1 MTMQQPPNVLWICT
15 DQQRYDTL
23 GCYGNEFV
31 ETGSID
37 RLAARGVRFERCYG
51 QSPVCM
57 PSRASMLTGRYPRT
71 TGCRGN
77 GQPISDDETLV
88 PKLLDRAGYDC
99 GLAGKLH
106 LSPCQLEA
114 LDEATNVERRVDD
127 GYEVF
132 HWSHHPTHDVPTNAY
147 LRWLRGQP
155 VDFEDDIYTDTSTGA
170 VRIDRSHRFEDEP
183 YVDSDYVQISL
194 PAEYHQTTW
203 CAERA
208 VEFVEAHTADQP
220 WHFAV
225 NFFDPHHAFDPPKAY
240 LDRYLDA
247 FGLDELP
254 LPNFE
259 PTELDDKPEVQR
271 NDRHGAYNKR
281 GYYAHSEMDDD
292 DHRLVRAAYWAM
304 VDLVDD
310 AVGRILEALDRTNQ
324 RENTLVV
331 FTSDHGEMLGDHGLY
346 LKGPYFYEPAIRV
359 PLVISWPRTVPEGA
373 VDESLVELVDVAPT
387 ILDATGVERPSE
399 MQARSLWPRLRD
411 DSVDS
416 DHRES
421 IYCEYYDATDNYE
434 EDLAA
439 TMVRTDEYKLVRWH
453 SPTGGELYDLTDDPD
468 ETDNRWNDSGYDEV
482 TRDLLSLLTDRMGDT
497 VDPLPERTASW

>member
-1 MTMQQPPNVLWICT
+1 
-15 DQQRYDTL
+15 
-23 GCYGNEFV
+23 
-31 ETGSID
+31 
-37 RLAARGVRFERCYG
+37 
-51 QSPVCM
+51 
-57 PSRASMLTGRYPRT
+57 
-71 TGCRGN
+71 
-77 GQPISDDETLV
+77 
-88 PKLLDRAGYDC
+88 
-99 GLAGKLH
+99 
-106 LSPCQLEA
+106 
-114 LDEATNVERRVDD
+114 
-127 GYEVF
+127 
-132 HWSHHPTHDVPTNAY
+132 
-147 LRWLRGQP
+147 
-155 VDFEDDIYTDTSTGA
+155 
-170 VRIDRSHRFEDEP
+170 
-183 YVDSDYVQISL
+183 
-194 PAEYHQTTW
+194 
-203 CAERA
+203 
-208 VEFVEAHTADQP
+208 
-220 WHFAV
+220 
-225 NFFDPHHAFDPPKAY
+225 
-240 LDRYLDA
+240 
-247 FGLDELP
+247 
-254 LPNFE
+254 
-259 PTELDDKPEVQR
+259 
-271 NDRHGAYNKR
+271 
-281 GYYAHSEMDDD
+281 MDDD